1 MAFKRKTLTELVQ
14 QSLQNI
20 SSSLPESDS
29 LLRFSNLNILGTV
42 QGGMNHQQYGYL
54 DYIALQATP
63 YTATDEYLAAWGALR
78 SVYQKA
84 ATQAN
89 GPVVFNAVS
98 GAVIPDGTKIIR
110 SDGKQYL
117 VLSTE
122 LDTGIITATIQAVA
136 DPDGISGADGNCDA
150 GTQFA
155 LGQSISGVNPNG
167 ISGLITGGADLESQ
181 DDFKSRVISAYQNTP
196 QGGAKNDYEEWASE
210 VSIVSRAWCAPL
222 IYGPPTVGVY
232 FLVEPTS
239 SNPYGIPQGTNG
251 VATNEERATAATG
264 DQLIVADYI
273 YPKRPVTALVHLL
286 APTIETIDMS
296 IQGIK
301 PSNRAE
307 VTVSIAQSLLNNSA
321 PGKKVQI
328 ASLWAA
334 VNKVDGADDF
344 SILSPTADVVV
355 GSGAIAVL
363 GNITWS

>member
-20 SSSLPESDS
+20 TSSLPESDS

-42 QGGMNHQQYGYL
+42 QAGMNHQQYGYL

-78 SVYQKA
+78 GVYQKA
-84 ATQAN
+84 ATQAT
-89 GPVVFNAVS
+89 GTVTFNAVS

-110 SDGKQYL
+110 SDGKQYT

-122 LDTGIITATIQAVA
+122 LGTGTITATIQAVA
-136 DPDGISGADGNCDA
+136 DPDGISGADGNCES

-167 ISGLITGGADLESQ
+167 VSGLITGGADLESQ
-181 DDFKSRVISAYQNTP
+181 EELKSRVISAYQNTP
-196 QGGAKNDYEEWASE
+196 QGGAKNDYEEWATE

-251 VATNEERATAATG
+251 VATDEERAAPATG

-296 IQGIK
+296 IQGVK
-301 PSNRAE
+301 LSDRPA

-321 PGKKVQI
+321 PGKKVLI

-334 VNKVDGADDF
+334 VNKVDGTEDF

-355 GSGAIAVL
+355 GAGSIAVL

>member
-20 SSSLPESDS
+20 TSSLPESDS

-42 QGGMNHQQYGYL
+42 QAGMNHQQYGYL

-78 SVYQKA
+78 GVYQKA
-84 ATQAN
+84 ATQAT
-89 GPVVFNAVS
+89 GTVVFNAVS
-98 GAVIPDGTKIIR
+98 GAVIPDGTKVIR
-110 SDGKQYL
+110 SDGKQYT
-117 VLSTE
+117 VLSSE
-122 LDTGIITATIQAVA
+122 LGTGTIIVTIKAVA
-136 DPDGISGADGNCDA
+136 DSDGISGADRNCES

-167 ISGLITGGADLESQ
+167 TSGLITGGD
-181 DDFKSRVISAYQNTP
+181 QNTP
-196 QGGAKNDYEEWASE
+196 QGGAKNDYEEWATE

-232 FLVEPTS
+232 FLVEPTTA
-239 SNPYGIPQGTNG
+239 NPYGIPQGTNG
-251 VATNEERATAATG
+251 VATDEERAAPATG

-296 IQGIK
+296 IQGVK
-301 PSNRAE
+301 LSDRPA

-321 PGKKVQI
+321 PGKKVLI

-334 VNKVDGADDF
+334 VNKVDGTEDF

-355 GSGAIAVL
+355 GAGSIAVL

>member
-20 SSSLPESDS
+20 TSSLPESDS

-42 QGGMNHQQYGYL
+42 QAGMNHQQYGYL

-78 SVYQKA
+78 GVYQKA
-84 ATQAN
+84 ATQAT
-89 GPVVFNAVS
+89 GTVVFNAVS
-98 GAVIPDGTKIIR
+98 GAVIPDGTKVIR
-110 SDGKQYL
+110 SDGKQYT
-117 VLSTE
+117 VLSSE
-122 LDTGIITATIQAVA
+122 LGTGTIIVTIKAVA
-136 DPDGISGADGNCDA
+136 DSDGISGADRNCES

-167 ISGLITGGADLESQ
+167 TSGLITGGADLESQ
-181 DDFKSRVISAYQNTP
+181 EEFKSRVISAYQNTP
-196 QGGAKNDYEEWASE
+196 QGGAKNDYEEWATE
-210 VSIVSRAWCAPL
+210 VS

-232 FLVEPTS
+232 FLVEPTTA
-239 SNPYGIPQGTNG
+239 NPYGIPQGTNG
-251 VATNEERATAATG
+251 VATDEERAAPATG

-296 IQGIK
+296 IQGVK
-301 PSNRAE
+301 LSDRPA

-321 PGKKVQI
+321 PGKKVLI

-334 VNKVDGADDF
+334 VNKVDGTEDF

-355 GSGAIAVL
+355 GAGSIAVL